1 MKHRV
6 RENLKRKLRS
16 CRDISLEENVYA
28 VALELLEE
36 IKKQKTK
43 ETERRKAKKRS
54 NWERQSLGIREK
66 RESS

>member
-1 MKHRV
+1 M
-6 RENLKRKLRS
+6 
-16 CRDISLEENVYA
+16 YA

-66 RESS
+66 RELS